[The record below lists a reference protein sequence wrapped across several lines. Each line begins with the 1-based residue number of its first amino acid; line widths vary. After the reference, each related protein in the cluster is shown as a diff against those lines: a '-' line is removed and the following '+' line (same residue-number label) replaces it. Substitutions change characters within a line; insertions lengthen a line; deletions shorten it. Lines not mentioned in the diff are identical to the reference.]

1 MPVKL
6 FLALMRLLGCP
17 VCASCDCAAPN
28 GPVAYSCGWSRG
40 DDGWVCGACCE
51 LSLTTWEAGYDAE

>member
-1 MPVKL
+1 MPLNL

-17 VCASCDCAAPN
+17 VCIRCDCAASN
-28 GPVAYSCGWSRG
+28 GTVAYSCGWSRG

-51 LSLTTWEAGYDAE
+51 TILDCYEQDVRA

>member
-1 MPVKL
+1 MPVKI

-17 VCASCDCAAPN
+17 TCTGCDGAAAN
-28 GPVAYSCGWSRG
+28 ATVAYGCGWSRG

-51 LSLTTWEAGYDAE
+51 QAIATWEASIDA

>member
-17 VCASCDCAAPN
+17 TCTACDCAAPN
-28 GPVAYSCGWSRG
+28 GTAAYGGGWSRG
-40 DDGWVCGACCE
+40 DDGWVCGGCADVILECYE
-51 LSLTTWEAGYDAE
+51 RGVEA